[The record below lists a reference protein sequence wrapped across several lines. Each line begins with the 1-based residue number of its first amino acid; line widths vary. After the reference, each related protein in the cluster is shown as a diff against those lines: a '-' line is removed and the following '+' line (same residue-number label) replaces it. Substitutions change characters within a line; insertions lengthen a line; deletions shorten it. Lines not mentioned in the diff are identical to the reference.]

1 MDLISGQESHEF
13 MVFKY
18 KFFHQKDLG
27 CNHVLGHS
35 NARTKKTDSEDCG
48 GDDTPAILML
58 HAVR

>member
-1 MDLISGQESHEF
+1 MVFFARMDLISGQESHEF

-35 NARTKKTDSEDCG
+35 NARTKKL
-48 GDDTPAILML
+48 ILRIAAAMI
-58 HAVR
+58 RQQS